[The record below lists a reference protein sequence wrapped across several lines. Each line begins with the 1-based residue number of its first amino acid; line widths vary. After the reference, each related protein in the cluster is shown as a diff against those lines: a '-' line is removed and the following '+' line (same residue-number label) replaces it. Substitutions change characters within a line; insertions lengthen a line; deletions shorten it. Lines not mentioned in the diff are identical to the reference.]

1 MLNSKRDES
10 IKRFLSKVGKLER
23 KSKVFNS
30 RYYVISDEIKVRFA
44 DHFSERKRKEKDE
57 LDIDIIKITGFY
69 TLKVVKLGMAVTLEE
84 DKIIPYLKCVLV
96 LYPELNESLVVL
108 KSAAKK
114 FENEANLAKTELA
127 QLKSKC
133 NTELVNKAN
142 FEQLKLENSQL
153 RSKSKKLE
161 DQVTKIKTKA
171 QALFDVAR
179 SLNMVGTD

>member
-10 IKRFLSKVGKLER
+10 IKRFLSKVGKLEH

-30 RYYVISDEIKVRFA
+30 RYYTISDEIRVRFA
-44 DHFSERKRKEKDE
+44 DHFSERKRKNE

-69 TLKVVKLGMAVTLEE
+69 TLRVVKLGMAVTLEE

-96 LYPELNESLVVL
+96 LYPELNESFVVL

-114 FENEANLAKTELA
+114 FENEANLAKVELA
-127 QLKSKC
+127 QLKNKC

-179 SLNMVGTD
+179 GLNMVGAD

>member
-10 IKRFLSKVGKLER
+10 IKRFLSKVGKLEH

-30 RYYVISDEIKVRFA
+30 RYYVISDEIRVRFA
-44 DHFSERKRKEKDE
+44 DHFSERKRKNE

-69 TLKVVKLGMAVTLEE
+69 TLRVVKLGMAVTLEE

-114 FENEANLAKTELA
+114 FENEANIAKTELV
-127 QLKSKC
+127 QLKSKY

-179 SLNMVGTD
+179 GLNMVGSD